1 MLGHSTGGGAG
12 VAVALNDIRI
22 DSIIGLDPWVEPVSE
37 AEIENGLIIPSLF
50 IRSETWETGVN
61 NLTLNALMENS
72 SYSPLLYQIE
82 GTTHFDFTMVYM
94 YSPLTKY
101 IGFSGSVEGKYL
113 NSILKS
119 MITSFFNQTLKGD
132 QNSEIDSDKWDEVIL
147 IP

>member
-1 MLGHSTGGGAG
+1 M
-12 VAVALNDIRI
+12 
-22 DSIIGLDPWVEPVSE
+22 
-37 AEIENGLIIPSLF
+37 
-50 IRSETWETGVN
+50 
-61 NLTLNALMENS
+61 TLNALIDNS

-101 IGFSGSVEGKYL
+101 IGFSGSVEGEYL

-119 MITSFFNQTLKGD
+119 MISSFFNQTLKGD
-132 QNSEIDSDKWDEVIL
+132 QNSEIDSDHWDEVIL